1 MTVSVWRI
9 ASETP
14 DYTAEGLGGKGA
26 EITGG
31 RWNRPGM
38 PMVYSA
44 TNIALAALETVVHLN
59 AGALPLNRLLVRI
72 DIPDDVWFMRTNGD
86 VNLLAVGWDVLP
98 AGKVSLDIGDGWLR
112 SNRTA
117 LFEVP
122 SAIVP
127 EETNVLI
134 NPRHADAGRITAVKT
149 RRWTYDGRLT
159 FGVALASRGGKK

>member
-9 ASETP
+9 ATDAP
-14 DYTAEGLGGKGA
+14 DYTADDLSGKGA

-38 PMVYSA
+38 PMVYCAS
-44 TNIALAALETVVHLN
+44 NIALAALETVVHLN
-59 AGALPLNRLLVRI
+59 AGTLPLNRMLVRI
-72 DIPDDVWFMRTNGD
+72 DIPEDLWAARTNGD
-86 VNLLAVGWDVLP
+86 PGLLPLGWDVLP
-98 AGKVSLDIGDGWLR
+98 AGKVSLDVGDGWLR
-112 SNRTA
+112 SNSAA

-134 NPRHADAGRITAVKT
+134 NPRHPDAPKITAVKT
-149 RRWTYDGRLT
+149 RRWTYDGRLAMM
-159 FGVALASRGGKK
+159 GVSS

>member
-1 MTVSVWRI
+1 MTVNVWRI
-9 ASETP
+9 ASDTP
-14 DYTAEGLGGKGA
+14 DYTAEDLGGKGA
-26 EITGG
+26 EISGG

-38 PMVYSA
+38 PMVYCS

-59 AGALPLNRLLVRI
+59 AGALPLNRILVRI
-72 DIPDDVWFMRTNGD
+72 DIPDDLWDARMNSL
-86 VNLLAVGWDVLP
+86 VNLLPFGWDVLP

-112 SNRTA
+112 SNSAA

-127 EETNVLI
+127 EESNVLI
-134 NPRHADAGRITAVKT
+134 NPRHPDAGRITSVKT

-159 FGVALASRGGKK
+159 TTGVSN

>member
-9 ASETP
+9 ASDTP
-14 DYTAEGLGGKGA
+14 DYLADDLGGKGA

-44 TNIALAALETVVHLN
+44 SNIALAALETVVHLN
-59 AGALPLNRLLVRI
+59 AGTLPLNRVLVRI
-72 DIPDDVWFMRTNGD
+72 DIPDDVWLARTNGD
-86 VNLLAVGWDVLP
+86 IGLLAVGWDVLP

-112 SNRTA
+112 SNVAA
-117 LFEVP
+117 LLEVP

-127 EETNVLI
+127 EETNVLV
-134 NPRHADAGRITAVKT
+134 NPRHPDAAKISAVKL

-159 FGVALASRGGKK
+159 MGSTPTRGGKK